1 MLDFPIL
8 VLLQLLPLVTGIF
21 LPFISN
27 KQLSKKIGFFSSLI
41 VFGLSGMIWVF
52 FDNSLS
58 SFQFIVSYSWIS
70 FINVNFFFGIDGI
83 SLFFILLTSFLIPLC
98 FIFSW
103 NSLSVGNLSVV
114 NYFSLFLIIESF
126 IIIVFTALDLFVFYI
141 FFEAVLL
148 PIFLIIGLWGSRNRK
163 SRASFLLFIYTVFGS
178 LFILLGV
185 LFVFFETGTT
195 NYLLLLDFNF
205 SVLHQKFLWLAFFLS
220 FSVKVPIIPIHL
232 WLPEAHVEAST
243 EGSVM
248 LAGILLKLGSYGL
261 IRVSIALFP
270 IASLYFRPFLFLIS
284 TLAVIYTSMTSLR
297 QSDIK
302 RVIAYASIAHMN
314 ITLLG
319 LFSFSFI
326 GIEGAILQMLS
337 HGLVSGALFF
347 CVGVLYNRHHTK
359 LIYYYSG
366 LVQTIPLFVFSFL
379 LFTIANIALP
389 GTSSFVGEFIILLGL
404 FSNNV
409 FVAFFSALSMVFGGC
424 YALWL
429 FNRIAYGN
437 LQSLYLSFS
446 SDLIKNEFFVIIHL
460 VFFVLFIGIYPS
472 IFLQSIHSTCNALFI
487 LIHTF
492 NLNAFYYY

>member
-1 MLDFPIL
+1 MLDFSII
-8 VLLQLLPLVTGIF
+8 VFLQLLPLSTGLL

-27 KQLSKKIGFFSSLI
+27 KQLAKKIGLISSLV
-41 VFGLSGMIWVF
+41 VFGLSGVVWVL

-98 FIFSW
+98 FIFCW
-103 NSLSVGNLSVV
+103 NSTIVGNLSVV

-126 IIIVFTALDLFVFYI
+126 IIFVFTTLDLFVFYI

-178 LFILLGV
+178 LFILLGI
-185 LFVFFETGTT
+185 LFIFFETGTT
-195 NYLLLLDFNF
+195 NYLMLLDFNF
-205 SVLHQKFLWLAFFLS
+205 SILHQKFLWLAFFFS
-220 FSVKVPIIPIHL
+220 FSVKVPIVPVHL

-243 EGSVM
+243 EGSVI

-284 TLAVIYTSMTSLR
+284 IIAVIYTSITSLR

-302 RVIAYASIAHMN
+302 RVIAYASVAHIN

-326 GIEGAILQMLS
+326 GIEGAILQILS

-347 CVGVLYNRHHTK
+347 CVGILYNRHHTK

-366 LVQTIPLFVFSFL
+366 LVQTMPLFICCFL
-379 LFTIANIALP
+379 LFTIANIGLP
-389 GTSSFVGEFIILLGL
+389 GTSSFVGEFIILLGV

-409 FVAFFSALSMVFGGC
+409 FVAVFSALSMVLGGC

-437 LQSLYLSFS
+437 LQSTYINFS
-446 SDLIKNEFFVIIHL
+446 SDLIKNELFVISHL
-460 VFFVLFIGIYPS
+460 VFFVLFMGIYPS
-472 IFLQSIHSTCNALFI
+472 IFLKSIHSTCNTFLI

-492 NLNAFYYY
+492 N